1 MDRRQAMK
9 QLTAL
14 LLTSSARN
22 DERGSSVP
30 LVTEASRAQSG
41 GGLERIGLALYTV
54 REPLAQN
61 FEETLAQI
69 AAIGYQEVEGA
80 FNWHGRAPEH
90 VRRML
95 EENQLRAVSQ
105 VLLPKQIQEGWPKSL
120 EEAATIGLEYVG
132 CVGAYPL
139 EEWARSLDDYKR
151 LADMLNRAG
160 EASAKVGVKVFYHFH
175 DVEFVPLEGE
185 APFDVLVAELD
196 SAVVDLEMD
205 LFWMIKAGKEPVELL
220 RAHPGRFTMF
230 HIKDMDRSHSEPR
243 STEVG
248 RGVIDFRRILP
259 EVLRLGGGHFFVEQE
274 DGLEDPIQSVRLS
287 YNYLSSLR
295 IE

>member
-1 MDRRQAMK
+1 MDRRQAIT

-22 DERGSSVP
+22 STP
-30 LVTEASRAQSG
+30 LVTEASRGQTG

-90 VRRML
+90 VRRTL

-105 VLLPKQIQEGWPKSL
+105 VLLPKQIQEEWPKSL

-139 EEWARSLDDYKR
+139 EEWARSLDDYRR

-160 EASAKVGVKVFYHFH
+160 EVSSKVGVKVFYHFH
-175 DVEFVPLEGE
+175 DVEFVPLEGR
-185 APFDVLVAELD
+185 APFDVLVEELD

-205 LFWMIKAGKEPVELL
+205 LFWMIRAGKEPIEFL
-220 RAHPGRFTMF
+220 RAYPGRFTMF
-230 HIKDMDRSHSEPR
+230 HVKDMDRSQPEPR

-248 RGVIDFRRILP
+248 RGVIDSQRIWP

-287 YNYLSSLR
+287 YDYLSSLR